1 MKKIILLVFSLCLN
15 ASFANDLSDWTSE
28 DLCRWVDSVS
38 IPEPISQE
46 IDLREVICYDNLE
59 SSQYALE
66 TPTYNEYGTVFPS
79 PLIKEKN
86 TLYRC
91 KYQQSEW
98 SFLCGGCL
106 EKIKAKYEDSYKY
119 GGTWKSAK

>member
-1 MKKIILLVFSLCLN
+1 MKKIILLVFSLGFLN
-15 ASFANDLSDWTSE
+15 ASLANDLSDWTTE

-46 IDLREVICYDNLE
+46 IDLREVICYVNLE

-79 PLIKEKN
+79 PKVKDKKKSSGLRFIFNYKI
-86 TLYRC
+86 TL
-91 KYQQSEW
+91 
-98 SFLCGGCL
+98 
-106 EKIKAKYEDSYKY
+106 
-119 GGTWKSAK
+119 

>member
-1 MKKIILLVFSLCLN
+1 MKKIILLVFSLGFLN
-15 ASFANDLSDWTSE
+15 ASLANDLSDWTTE

-66 TPTYNEYGTVFPS
+66 TPMYNEYGTVFPS
-79 PLIKEKN
+79 PKVKDKKKSSGLRFIFNYKI
-86 TLYRC
+86 TL
-91 KYQQSEW
+91 
-98 SFLCGGCL
+98 
-106 EKIKAKYEDSYKY
+106 
-119 GGTWKSAK
+119 

>member
-1 MKKIILLVFSLCLN
+1 MKKIVLLVFSLGFLN
-15 ASFANDLSDWTSE
+15 ASLANDLSDWTTE

-66 TPTYNEYGTVFPS
+66 TPTYNEHSTAFPS
-79 PLIKEKN
+79 TKVKDKKKSSGIRFTFNYKI
-86 TLYRC
+86 TL
-91 KYQQSEW
+91 
-98 SFLCGGCL
+98 
-106 EKIKAKYEDSYKY
+106 
-119 GGTWKSAK
+119 

>member
-1 MKKIILLVFSLCLN
+1 MKKFILLVFSLGFLN
-15 ASFANDLSDWTSE
+15 ASFANDLSDWTTE

-46 IDLREVICYDNLE
+46 IDLREVICYENQE

-79 PLIKEKN
+79 HVIKEKKKSSGLRFIFN
-86 TLYRC
+86 YKITL
-91 KYQQSEW
+91 
-98 SFLCGGCL
+98 
-106 EKIKAKYEDSYKY
+106 
-119 GGTWKSAK
+119 

>member
-1 MKKIILLVFSLCLN
+1 MKKIILLVFTLGFLNVSL
-15 ASFANDLSDWTSE
+15 ANDLSDWTTE

-66 TPTYNEYGTVFPS
+66 APAYKEYGTVFPS
-79 PLIKEKN
+79 PKVKDKKKSSGLRFIFNYKI
-86 TLYRC
+86 TL
-91 KYQQSEW
+91 
-98 SFLCGGCL
+98 
-106 EKIKAKYEDSYKY
+106 
-119 GGTWKSAK
+119 

>member
-1 MKKIILLVFSLCLN
+1 MKKIILLVFSLSFLN
-15 ASFANDLSDWTSE
+15 VSLANDLSDWTTE

-66 TPTYNEYGTVFPS
+66 TPTYNE
-79 PLIKEKN
+79 
-86 TLYRC
+86 
-91 KYQQSEW
+91 SEYPAPQRQYATSKVNKGW
-98 SFLCGGCL
+98 F
-106 EKIKAKYEDSYKY
+106 
-119 GGTWKSAK
+119 TN

>member
-1 MKKIILLVFSLCLN
+1 MKKIILLVFSLGFLN
-15 ASFANDLSDWTSE
+15 ASLANDLSDWTTE

-79 PLIKEKN
+79 PEL
-86 TLYRC
+86 
-91 KYQQSEW
+91 
-98 SFLCGGCL
+98 
-106 EKIKAKYEDSYKY
+106 KIKRNQAVLDLYL
-119 GGTWKSAK
+119 TTR

>member
-1 MKKIILLVFSLCLN
+1 MKKIIILFLSISCVNVSL
-15 ASFANDLSDWTSE
+15 ANDLSDWTDE

-46 IDLREVICYDNLE
+46 ISLRDVICYDNQE

-79 PLIKEKN
+79 PV
-86 TLYRC
+86 T
-91 KYQQSEW
+91 
-98 SFLCGGCL
+98 
-106 EKIKAKYEDSYKY
+106 KAKKKANGIKFIFNYKI
-119 GGTWKSAK
+119 TL